1 MVCAMEIVHVLKS
14 WTFTH
19 WVSPSY
25 KLFLNVKF
33 TENRDHNWTF
43 SMETLIWMSSHGP
56 GAWFIRSKNSH
67 LELIFFF
74 WEQTIFYSNGFAFSE
89 CNASAQTTI
98 CGFTEALFIITVF
111 HTGFFLNKA
120 HFTAKELW
128 QRVHAH
134 GTPWFPPLGSS
145 CLDRM
150 CILKI

>member
-33 TENRDHNWTF
+33 TDNRDHNWTF

-56 GAWFIRSKNSH
+56 GTWFIRSKNSH

-74 WEQTIFYSNGFAFSE
+74 WNRQF
-89 CNASAQTTI
+89 
-98 CGFTEALFIITVF
+98 FIVMDLL
-111 HTGFFLNKA
+111 FLNVMLLLKLPSVDLQKPYLSSRYSTQDS
-120 HFTAKELW
+120 FWTRFISQPKNCGKGFMLMEL
-128 QRVHAH
+128 H
-134 GTPWFPPLGSS
+134 GFHHSEAAVLTECAF
-145 CLDRM
+145 
-150 CILKI
+150 